1 MKKGTYIMIA
11 TICIV
16 GFILAMIIFMQFK
29 VVQQSEEINV
39 DVMQE
44 AELRQE
50 LANWKNK
57 YDETKSRY
65 NEVMQKLESYKQES
79 STDNEKQETLEEELE
94 SQKQEL
100 GKTDVEGEG
109 IILTLTEKTNEE
121 LENEEIEELKPIYAE
136 DLIYMI
142 NALKDSGAE
151 AISVNDERIVN
162 TTDIADVGD
171 NIKIN
176 SKYIRTSTYVIK
188 AIGNASYLESAIM
201 GKGGYAEPLNTTG
214 IKTDIERSNKVKI
227 PKFNGEFE
235 IKYMEEVE

>member
-1 MKKGTYIMIA
+1 MKKGTYIMIT

-16 GFILAMIIFMQFK
+16 GFILTMVIFMQFK
-29 VVQQSEEINV
+29 VVQLSEEINV
-39 DVMQE
+39 DIMQE

-65 NEVMQKLESYKQES
+65 NEVKGTLESYKQES
-79 STDNEKQETLEEELE
+79 STDNEKKETLEEEL
-94 SQKQEL
+94 KVQEQQL

-109 IILTLTEKTNEE
+109 IILTLTEKTDEE
-121 LENEEIEELKPIYAE
+121 LENEEIEELKPIYSE
-136 DLIYMI
+136 DLIYII

-151 AISVNDERIVN
+151 AISINDERIIN
-162 TTDIADVGD
+162 TTYLADVGD

-188 AIGNASYLESAIM
+188 AIGNASYL
-201 GKGGYAEPLNTTG
+201 
-214 IKTDIERSNKVKI
+214 D
-227 PKFNGEFE
+227 
-235 IKYMEEVE
+235 